1 MKKEQGKI
9 SMRLFKKEKIKPRK
23 KSIIVIDEPIIEK
36 QFINQ
41 LEVLFDPVFAYQ
53 ISQRLSVFF
62 RRWHSVLAIYPIK
75 KAFYHINDIGFIKLY
90 ISFGVNNLLDDI
102 EIKHFF
108 QTVQELLTEPY
119 ASANSLETIEPVFH
133 STPEKPAINIETL
146 DQQDL
151 MIESLQDKL
160 LEQDKIVKQ
169 WSENQDKEQQALM
182 EQLDL
187 IEKEN
192 QLLQNNLE
200 RVQQKKTS
208 SLGVDRQ
215 NNSINQLT
223 HSNNERQLSHKSD
236 DYRQK
241 FNVLSKELGDAN
253 KLISDLEQNNTV
265 LTSTLE
271 KVSNSKNILAEKEQ
285 KQSKELK
292 ELRENLV
299 SLKQQNKELSETL
312 EQERIEKDSLLE
324 QLQQDTKE
332 FESTIAYQEQQ
343 LVMASTTE
351 FKMQATIDELTIEKN
366 EQTASMQE
374 IKLEKEAVQN
384 QLDKVMVEKE
394 NISERLEEQKE
405 AYWELEKK
413 LKGWIEKSQLAE
425 SSLEEE
431 RNRSEANQSSL
442 ENDVISLRQLNQKLS
457 EENTYYQNEMRRL
470 LKEVN
475 RLSDRVAYLQ
485 KFVDQ
490 TLIEEQEEV
499 VEENTKESF
508 DDIETEDKRKKR
520 YDDQGILK
528 LFQKADDAEV
538 ADVKVPVE
546 EYREYRLSLKFLE
559 YRWYQ
564 ANIMQVNATGESELA
579 WSEVYVSESGEFF
592 EELENLVK
600 IPLLSKKYVIMDK
613 EVLLRLK
620 AYQALSDYL
629 ERRYFKSSKHFFDGE
644 TND

>member
-1 MKKEQGKI
+1 MEKEQGKI

-23 KSIIVIDEPIIEK
+23 KSIIVVNQPIIEK

-53 ISQRLSVFF
+53 ISQRLTVFF
-62 RRWHSVLAIYPIK
+62 QRWHSVLAIYPIK

-90 ISFGVNNLLDDI
+90 ISFGVNNLLDDP

-108 QTVQELLTEPY
+108 KTVQELLTEPY
-119 ASANSLETIEPVFH
+119 AATNSLETIEPVFH
-133 STPEKPAINIETL
+133 KPVINIDTL
-146 DQQDL
+146 DQQD
-151 MIESLQDKL
+151 MIIESLQDKL
-160 LEQDKIVKQ
+160 LEQDKIVNQ
-169 WSENQDKEQQALM
+169 WSENQDREQRALM

-192 QLLQNNLE
+192 QLLQKNLE
-200 RVQQKKTS
+200 RVQQKKTTS
-208 SLGVDRQ
+208 FGNGERKNVNPQVGSY
-215 NNSINQLT
+215 
-223 HSNNERQLSHKSD
+223 NERQSNHKSD

-271 KVSNSKNILAEKEQ
+271 KVSDSKNILAEKEE

-292 ELRENLV
+292 SLKERLV
-299 SLKQQNKELSETL
+299 SLKNQNKELSENL
-312 EQERIEKDSLLE
+312 EQEKIEKDALRE

-366 EQTASMQE
+366 EQVVLIQE
-374 IKLEKEAVQN
+374 IKFEKESVQN
-384 QLDKVMVEKE
+384 QLDKLAMEKE
-394 NISERLEEQKE
+394 NISEQLEEQKSS
-405 AYWELEKK
+405 YWELEKK
-413 LKGWIEKSQLAE
+413 LKKWIDKSQLAE
-425 SSLEEE
+425 SNLEEE

-442 ENDVISLRQLNQKLS
+442 QNDVINLRQLNQRLG
-457 EENTYYQNEMRRL
+457 EENTYYQNEMKRL

-490 TLIEEQEEV
+490 TLVEEQEEGMDEHSKTV
-499 VEENTKESF
+499 F
-508 DDIETEDKRKKR
+508 DNIEDKRKKR

-528 LFQKADDAEV
+528 LFQKADDAETV
-538 ADVKVPVE
+538 DVKVPVE